1 MGVSLREAID
11 LFLEYQQYRKS
22 RAKTTIDTYRS
33 ALHMFADNA
42 HNPMLDDLTIEMVDD
57 YAKTLLACHMS
68 SKTVKNRLTPIRSMI
83 KFLYAKRMTDLIPE
97 QIDLSLTSDN
107 EAKHQTTEVKVIL
120 IDACDNLRDRAL
132 IKCLLR
138 SGMRVSELIQ
148 AKTCDLYDRSLVIPN
163 GKGGKPRITFIT
175 TQCDAAIKA
184 YHATLD
190 NPTYLFPA
198 RDGSMLSR
206 QYICR
211 LVTEVAK
218 RSGIKKHISP
228 HTLRHTF
235 ATNLLMKGARIED
248 VQPMMGHANI
258 KTTRIYL
265 HFTNDYL
272 HARYE
277 QAMNDT
283 LPVEYHHQM

>member
-11 LFLEYQQYRKS
+11 LFLEYQQFRKS
-22 RAKTTIDTYRS
+22 RTKTTIDTYRS
-33 ALHMFADNA
+33 ALQMFNDHAK
-42 HNPMLDDLTIEMVDD
+42 NPALCDLTIEMVDS
-57 YAKTLLACHMS
+57 YAKTLLVRHMS

-97 QIDLSLTSDN
+97 QIDLPQVKEIEANFLDQDEQALLIAACSDVR
-107 EAKHQTTEVKVIL
+107 E
-120 IDACDNLRDRAL
+120 RAL

-138 SGMRVSELIQ
+138 SGLRVSELVN
-148 AKTCDLYDRSLVIPN
+148 AKVADLHDCSLIVPN
-163 GKGGKPRITFIT
+163 GKGGKARITFVT
-175 TQCDAAIKA
+175 KKCEMAIRE
-184 YHATLD
+184 YHATLY
-190 NPTYLFPA
+190 NPVYLFPSF
-198 RDGSMLSR
+198 DGSQMSR
-206 QYICR
+206 QRVGKI
-211 LVTEVAK
+211 VSDVAQ

-258 KTTRIYL
+258 KTTRIYM

-277 QAMNDT
+277 QAMNNT
-283 LPVEYHHQM
+283 LPVEYHHTV